1 MSNYFARITGEV
13 KYNERASVNNIHIND
28 IVTYKNV
35 KKIRFYCKVD
45 NICPGKK
52 TMNVTNLFFDGHGF
66 ILLPN
71 DIKLPSTSNN
81 LSFRREIY
89 VIRNLE

>member
-1 MSNYFARITGEV
+1 MSNYFARITGEID
-13 KYNERASVNNIHIND
+13 YNERVSVNNIHIND
-28 IVTYKNV
+28 IVTHQNN

-45 NICPGKK
+45 EICPGEK
-52 TMNVTNLFFDGHGF
+52 TMNVTYLLFDGHGF

-71 DIKLPSTSNN
+71 DIKLPSTENN
-81 LSFRREIY
+81 LTFTREIY